1 MLFGGGGGGTG
12 QVYAVCGSSARLA
25 FSDGATKLVSLIIG
39 SQLSPKAMT
48 ERITTTGIIE
58 FTALNSYNCL

>member
-1 MLFGGGGGGTG
+1 M
-12 QVYAVCGSSARLA
+12 CGSSASLA

-48 ERITTTGIIE
+48 ERIPTTGIIE
-58 FTALNSYNCL
+58 FTALNSYNRL